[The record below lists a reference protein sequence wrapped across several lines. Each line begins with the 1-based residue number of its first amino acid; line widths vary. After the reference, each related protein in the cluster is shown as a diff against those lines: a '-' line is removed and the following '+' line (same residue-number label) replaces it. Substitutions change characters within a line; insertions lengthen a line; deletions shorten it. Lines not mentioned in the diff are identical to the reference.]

1 MKIKENQII
10 EEDIIEICKEIP
22 GKRFQNKTILI
33 SGASGFLASYLVKY
47 FLYLNSLNSNQ
58 QTKVIGLV
66 RNIEKAKNRFKAY
79 LKDPMFELFNHDV
92 NKKFD
97 IKDSI
102 NFIIHAAS
110 QASPKYYKDDPV
122 GTLKPNVL
130 GTINL
135 LDLSLN
141 KNLDAFLYFSSSEV
155 YGNNNSISIGENQY
169 GILDPINI
177 RSCYSEAKRMGENI
191 CISYGSQFGV
201 NVKIVRPFHIY
212 GPGMSLDD
220 GRVYADFTKNLL
232 DEADLII
239 NSDGKAVRSFCY
251 LKDATIGFL
260 KVMLNGK
267 QGYPYNIGNPNE
279 SYSIKELAD
288 ILSKD
293 SSGSRPNVI
302 INQPQNKS
310 YIKSSVSIHA
320 PNIDRV
326 EKIGWSPKTDVRTGF
341 KRTVKSYN

>member
-267 QGYPYNIGNPNE
+267 KGHPYNIGNPNE

-293 SSGSRPNVI
+293 SSGSSPNVI
-302 INQPQNKS
+302 INQPYSKS

>member
-22 GKRFQNKTILI
+22 GKHFQNKTILI

-58 QTKVIGLV
+58 ETKVIGLV
-66 RNIEKAKNRFKAY
+66 RNIEKAKDRFKAY
-79 LKDPMFELFNHDV
+79 LEDPMLELFNHDV
-92 NKKFD
+92 NKKLD

-135 LDLSLN
+135 LDLSLK

-191 CISYGSQFGV
+191 CLSYGSQFGV

-239 NSDGKAVRSFCY
+239 NSDGKAIRSFCY

-267 QGYPYNIGNPNE
+267 KGHPYNIGNPNE

-293 SSGSRPNVI
+293 SSGSSPNVI
-302 INQPQNKS
+302 INQPQSKS

-326 EKIGWSPKTDVRTGF
+326 ERIGWSPKTDIRTGF
-341 KRTVKSYN
+341 QRTVKSYN

>member
-1 MKIKENQII
+1 MKPKENKII
-10 EEDIIEICKEIP
+10 EEDIIEISKEIP
-22 GKRFQNKTILI
+22 GKYFQNKTILI

-58 QTKVIGLV
+58 KTKVIGLV
-66 RNIEKAKNRFKAY
+66 RNIDKAKDRFKVY
-79 LKDPMFELFNHDV
+79 LEDPMFKLFNHDI

-97 IKDSI
+97 IEDSI
-102 NFIIHAAS
+102 DYIIHAAS

-135 LDLSLN
+135 LDLSID
-141 KNLDAFLYFSSSEV
+141 KNIDAFLYFSSGEV
-155 YGNNNSISIGENQY
+155 YGNNNSKTIRENQY
-169 GILDPINI
+169 GILDPVNI
-177 RSCYSEAKRMGENI
+177 RSCYSESKRMGENI

-220 GRVYADFTKNLL
+220 GRVYADFTRSLL
-232 DEADLII
+232 NETDLII
-239 NSDGKAVRSFCY
+239 NSDGKAIRSFCY

-267 QGYPYNIGNPNE
+267 IGYPYNIGNPNE

-293 SSGSRPNVI
+293 STDSRCNVI
-302 INQPQNKS
+302 INQPQSKS
-310 YIKSSVSIHA
+310 YLKSDFSIHA

-326 EKIGWSPKTDVRTGF
+326 EEIGWSPKTDIIKGF
-341 KRTVKSYN
+341 IRTVKSYK

>member
-177 RSCYSEAKRMGENI
+177 RSCYSESKRMGENI

-232 DEADLII
+232 DESDLII